1 MKNEMKKILFFIGPS
16 GSGKDTYFSH
26 ILNEYQVEPI
36 ILLTT
41 RPMRDGEQD
50 GREYHFVTKERMDL
64 LEQKRAL
71 VERRNYN
78 TQHGIW
84 SYATG
89 IQQIDLSKNNY
100 LTSNTWEGYSKF
112 LKYYSEEVLI
122 PLYFELDN
130 GVRLERCLAREKKS
144 GNGKYAEM
152 CRRYLTDEQDF
163 TKEMKDIYRP
173 YIIDNNGTMN
183 NTIEQLNDILVH
195 KLKIPH
201 K

>member
-1 MKNEMKKILFFIGPS
+1 MGNEMKKILFFIGPS
-16 GSGKDTYFSH
+16 GSGKDTYFAR

-71 VERRNYN
+71 VERRDYN

-100 LTSNTWEGYSKF
+100 LTPNTWEGYSKF
-112 LKYYSEEVLI
+112 LKYYSEEVLV
-122 PLYFELDN
+122 PLYFELDD

-152 CRRYLTDEQDF
+152 CRRYLADEQDF
-163 TKEMKDIYRP
+163 TKEMKDIYKP

-183 NTIEQLNDILVH
+183 DTIEQLNDILVR
-195 KLKIPH
+195 KLEIPR